1 MAEVVSTYERRCE
14 EEMDA
19 ADRAS
24 TTSERLAHLEL
35 ALGFAL
41 LASRSRQK
49 SEIVQLKSGGAPKIH
64 SG

>member
-1 MAEVVSTYERRCE
+1 MAEAVSTYERRCE

-19 ADRAS
+19 ADRAP

-41 LASRSRQK
+41 LASRAREK
-49 SEIVQLKSGGAPKIH
+49 SEVVELKSGGAPKVPFE
-64 SG
+64 